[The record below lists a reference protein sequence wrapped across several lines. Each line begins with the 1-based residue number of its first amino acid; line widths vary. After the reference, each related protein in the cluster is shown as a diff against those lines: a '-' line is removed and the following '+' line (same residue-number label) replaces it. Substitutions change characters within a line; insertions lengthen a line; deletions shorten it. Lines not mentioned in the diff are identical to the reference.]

1 MTSFTKRPG
10 FEREVTGGS
19 NILDSSNSSTA
30 VLASSGVF
38 TGDWV
43 DASGFSD
50 VIVSVSTDQ
59 DGTYSVQFSPD
70 GTNVD
75 STLTRYYRTDQI
87 NVPHRFTITRRYFR
101 VVFTNT
107 SASSQTYFRLQTHY
121 GSYSNLNTP
130 IDSTMSQDFDAIAVR
145 PTDIFSEVVL
155 GTRQGYNAFL
165 KFGYNDD
172 VDNSSAEVVASFG
185 GTFTP
190 LSTASTLDI
199 VSSDANDTNSSGTGA
214 RSIFITGVDANRE
227 FQFEFVNLNG
237 ASTVTTSNT
246 WLGVNRMVV
255 YTSGSS
261 ETNEGDITATATT
274 GGSNQA
280 QIPAGTGVTQQLIF
294 FNQDGH
300 QALIKQI
307 TLNCLKLSGGSSP
320 RVTFFVNVWNPKT
333 TDSTYVI
340 RRFKLD
346 TATSNDIVR
355 EFDIPIKLDPTDV
368 LWVTCETNTNNT
380 SVDGEIDIVEVKQ
393 AST

>member
-38 TGDWV
+38 TGEWI

-172 VDNSSAEVVASFG
+172 IASSSAEVVASFG

-190 LSTASTLDI
+190 LSTASTLDL
-199 VSSDANDTNSSGTGA
+199 VSSDAADTNSSGTGA
-214 RSIFITGVDANRE
+214 RSVFITGVDANRE

-237 ASTVTTSNT
+237 TSTVTTTNT
-246 WLGVNRMVV
+246 WLGVNRIVV

-261 ETNEGDITATATT
+261 ETNVGDITATATT

-333 TDSTYVI
+333 TDSIYVI